1 MARRHVLLT
10 GFQGYGGR
18 ALNPAEDVTR
28 RLDGSEV
35 GGALVKSHT
44 LPVDFRQLGPRI
56 QQLITEVEPAI
67 VICLGLF
74 PGEPMIRLE
83 RVAVNIAD
91 FEIPDNVGLLKRE
104 AEVTAGGPAAYPATL
119 PLYPI
124 RDRLLDRD
132 IPARL
137 SGSAGQFL
145 CNALMYL
152 ALQACQAR
160 RPVPACGFIHLPYL
174 PAQVATIA
182 RQTREQAQLEL
193 SQRSDLASMAID
205 TMVAGI
211 RLALEVTLEHCL
223 A

>member
-1 MARRHVLLT
+1 MSRRHVLLT

-18 ALNPAEDVTR
+18 ALNPAEEITR
-28 RLDGSEV
+28 RLHGSEV
-35 GGALVKSHT
+35 GDTLVQGHT
-44 LPVDFRQLGPRI
+44 LPVDYRQLGPRI
-56 QQLITEVEPAI
+56 QQLITEADPVI
-67 VICLGLF
+67 VVCLGLF

-91 FEIPDNVGLLKRE
+91 FEIPDNAGLLRRE
-104 AEVTAGGPAAYPATL
+104 ATVAVDGAMAYPATL

-124 RDRLLDRD
+124 RDRLLDHG

-152 ALQACQAR
+152 ALQACHAR
-160 RPVPACGFIHLPYL
+160 QPAPACGFIHLPYL
-174 PAQVATIA
+174 PAQVAAIA

-211 RLALEVTLEHCL
+211 RLALAVTLEHS
-223 A
+223 AA